1 MAQVVRVAAEPHV
14 GHEHMPDKKLKFLF
28 LLVILIIKIIST
40 NPNPI
45 LQYKMPLLHIIKT
58 LIFPLVL
65 LLVFVHI
72 LFKGLHFIQWQ
83 TDQILYMIQ
92 TNRANG
98 HYR

>member
-1 MAQVVRVAAEPHV
+1 
-14 GHEHMPDKKLKFLF
+14 MP
-28 LLVILIIKIIST
+28 I
-40 NPNPI
+40 
-45 LQYKMPLLHIIKT
+45 LHIIKT
-58 LIFPLVL
+58 LVIPLAL

-72 LFKGLHFIQWQ
+72 LFKGFTFIQWQ